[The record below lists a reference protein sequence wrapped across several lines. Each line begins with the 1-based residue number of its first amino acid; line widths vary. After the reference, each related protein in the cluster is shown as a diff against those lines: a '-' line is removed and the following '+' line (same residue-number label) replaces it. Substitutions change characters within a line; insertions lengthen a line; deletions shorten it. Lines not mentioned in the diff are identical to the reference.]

1 MRRKP
6 MVASK
11 PKPKPFAR
19 KPAQRPVRRS
29 ASSKSLKETAD
40 LGFYAIIAGSFLLSV
55 AILPGIADVA
65 LETIGI
71 AYTLYFTYNYLAF
84 EESREKFKNTLENI
98 ESGTGI
104 DIPSI
109 FDSTIGALT
118 DITSKVQ
125 SSNQPRAYPKKDPA
139 PTPVADP
146 TPTDTELSQ
155 DDSFSVE

>member
-1 MRRKP
+1 M
-6 MVASK
+6 MTSA
-11 PKPKPFAR
+11 PKPKPFVR
-19 KPAQRPVRRS
+19 KPAPKRPVQRS
-29 ASSKSLKETAD
+29 ASSRSLKETAD
-40 LGFYAIIAGSFLLSV
+40 LGYYAIIAGSFLLSV
-55 AILPGIADVA
+55 AVLPGIADVA
-65 LETIGI
+65 LETIGV

-125 SSNQPRAYPKKDPA
+125 SSNQPRAYPKKEPA
-139 PTPVADP
+139 PTPVAAP
-146 TPTDTELSQ
+146 TPTETELSQ

>member
-1 MRRKP
+1 
-6 MVASK
+6 
-11 PKPKPFAR
+11 
-19 KPAQRPVRRS
+19 
-29 ASSKSLKETAD
+29 
-40 LGFYAIIAGSFLLSV
+40 V